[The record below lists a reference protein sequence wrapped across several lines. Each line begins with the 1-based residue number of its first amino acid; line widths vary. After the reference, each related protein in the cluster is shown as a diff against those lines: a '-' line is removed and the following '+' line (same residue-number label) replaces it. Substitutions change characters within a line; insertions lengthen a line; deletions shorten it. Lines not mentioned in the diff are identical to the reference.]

1 MAVHDEVQT
10 PTSKLRKL
18 IRSIRKSTKSRQQL
32 KRLCQFYQIKPLVPV
47 IDVPTR
53 WNSTNKMILRAKHLK
68 IPLRAMCL
76 KESNLVSLQIMQAEW
91 DELEHIATL
100 LEKFDRATQLISM
113 DRHSTF
119 SCYLPILNW
128 LIDEMTGF
136 AQNASFN
143 LSIAAKNGLS
153 KLKKYQLNVRK
164 SILPFIAT
172 ILNPALKMNYFSE
185 HEYREFDIRQI
196 KEAITCYF
204 NENYLSKVVVEVEQ
218 STEKSDDLFAHIFK
232 RSSNIDLSNELEK
245 YLNLPL
251 SSAKVTDILGYWKSQ
266 ETELPCM
273 SKMARDIF
281 AIQTTSVAVERDNA
295 AGADFVTP
303 NRCSLKEKTIQA
315 SMCLKNWFN
324 SE

>member
-1 MAVHDEVQT
+1 MADHDEIQT

-18 IRSIRKSTKSRQQL
+18 IRAIRKSTKLRQQL
-32 KRLCQFYQIKPLVPV
+32 KRLCHFYQIKPLAPV

-53 WNSTNKMILRAKHLK
+53 WNSTDKMIRRAKHLK

-76 KESNLVSLQIMQAEW
+76 KEINLVPLQITQAEW
-91 DELEHIATL
+91 DELDQLETL
-100 LEKFDRATQLISM
+100 LRKFDRATQLISM

-136 AQNASFN
+136 AQDASFN
-143 LSIAAKNGLS
+143 LSIAANNGLS
-153 KLKKYQLNVRK
+153 KLKKYQLNVKK

-172 ILNPALKMNYFSE
+172 FLNPALKMNYFSE
-185 HEYREFDIRQI
+185 HEYSEFDIRQI
-196 KEAITCYF
+196 KQAITYYF
-204 NENYLSKVVVEVEQ
+204 NENYVSKVEVEAEQ
-218 STEKSDDLFAHIFK
+218 ITETSDDLFAHIFK
-232 RSSNIDLSNELEK
+232 RSSNVDLADELEK
-245 YLNLPL
+245 YSNLPL
-251 SSAKVTDILGYWKSQ
+251 SLAKVTDILGYWKSQ

-303 NRCSLKEKTIQA
+303 NRCSLTEKTIQA
-315 SMCLKNWFN
+315 SMCLRNWFN